1 MGIRYSLP
9 LNDFVTLRG
18 GIGGRRRYWCGH
30 HYYPARPQSL
40 AEASVRY
47 CLIYPMIGML
57 ALAVGFIAAPIVG
70 GAWLIRRQL
79 RNRERQVQAWRFP
92 VQRPLPQRPAPR
104 PVSRPYGFVPAQ
116 RPVPAPAYAP
126 SRGIAAQRECP
137 AVEGGPFG
145 SDRYV

>member
-18 GIGGRRRYWCGH
+18 GIGGRRRYWCGR

-40 AEASVRY
+40 TEAFVRY

-57 ALAVGFIAAPIVG
+57 ALAVGFLAAPIVG

-79 RNRERQVQAWRFP
+79 RNKERQVQAQRFP

-104 PVSRPYGFVPAQ
+104 PVPRPYGFVPAQRPVQPTPYGFVPAQ
-116 RPVPAPAYAP
+116 RPVPAPACAP
-126 SRGIAAQRECP
+126 SRR
-137 AVEGGPFG
+137 AVA
-145 SDRYV
+145 R

>member
-30 HYYPARPQSL
+30 HYYPAGPQSL
-40 AEASVRY
+40 TGAFIRY

-57 ALAVGFIAAPIVG
+57 ALAVGFIAAPIAG

-79 RNRERQVQAWRFP
+79 RNRERQVRAQRFP

-104 PVSRPYGFVPAQ
+104 PASRPYGFVPAQRPVQPVPYGFVPAQ

-126 SRGIAAQRECP
+126 SRR
-137 AVEGGPFG
+137 AVA
-145 SDRYV
+145 R